1 MSLRQRTLLL
11 TSIILLSLLAVLSA
25 SLSSI
30 LLSSFAR
37 LEEKSTRRNV
47 RRVKEAL
54 QEETTELSNL
64 TEDWAAW
71 NDTYEFIENRNEKFF
86 QGNLTETTFTNLQI
100 NYLLL
105 FDRKGQRIYGEGY
118 DFTQEKELPLSFSL
132 IKNIAANSIFIQHNN
147 PQDSSEG
154 ILILEEGL
162 LLISSHPILT
172 SDNEGPVRGSLI
184 MGQYL
189 NDEKIKYLEKQTQ
202 LSLSL
207 HPLND
212 PKIASQLQ
220 EVAEKLQKREKEF
233 SDEISEAPILVKPLN
248 EEIMFGYALLPDIW
262 GQPAILLQVEIPRE
276 IYQQGIKNFR
286 FLILSLL
293 LVGMVFSGGTLFL
306 LEKVV
311 LSRIARLS
319 KDVAEIGSSGDLSLR
334 VQALGKDELTSLA
347 TTINNMVQQLE
358 ISNQEL
364 ALERD
369 KTESLLLNILPEP
382 IAGRLKEQEGTIAD
396 NFAEVTVMFADIVG
410 FTKLSEKMHPAKL
423 VRLLNDIFSRFDGL
437 LEKHGLEKI
446 KTIGDCYMVVGG
458 LPIERPDHAEAIAEM
473 ALEMLREIEKF
484 NLEQGQEFAMRMGV
498 NTGSAVAGVIGLKKF
513 VYDLWGDTVN
523 TASRM
528 ESHGIPGRIHV
539 SQATYEQ
546 LQDKYEFEARG
557 TIHIKGKGDMA
568 TFLLKGKLLN

>member
-11 TSIILLSLLAVLSA
+11 TSIILLSLIAVLSA

-71 NDTYEFIENRNEKFF
+71 NDTYEFIEDRNEDFF
-86 QGNLTETTFTNLQI
+86 QGNLTATTFTNLQI

-118 DFTQEKELPLSFSL
+118 DFTQEKELPLSLSL
-132 IKNIAANSIFIQHNN
+132 IKNITANSIFVQHNN

-189 NDEKIKYLEKQTQ
+189 NEEKIQSLEQRTQ

-212 PKIASQLQ
+212 PKLTSQLK
-220 EVAEKLQKREKEF
+220 EVAEKLQKREKAF
-233 SDEISEAPILVKPLN
+233 SGEISEAPILVKPLN
-248 EEIMFGYALLPDIW
+248 AEIMFGYALLPDIW

-319 KDVAEIGSSGDLSLR
+319 NDVAQIGSSGDLSLR
-334 VQALGKDELTSLA
+334 VQAIGQDELTSLA
-347 TTINNMVQQLE
+347 TTINDMVQQLE

-410 FTKLSEKMHPAKL
+410 FTTMSEKMHPAKL
-423 VRLLNDIFSRFDGL
+423 VRLLNNIFSRFDGL

-458 LPIERPDHAEAIAEM
+458 LPIERPDHAEAIAAM
-473 ALEMLREIEKF
+473 ALDMLGEIEKF
-484 NLEQGQEFAMRMGV
+484 NLEQGQEFAMRIGV
-498 NTGSAVAGVIGLKKF
+498 NTGSAIAGVIGLKKF